1 MRYDI
6 SSDNIIS
13 NVYLHNLYVIGDS
26 LFYTKMAFAIVMLKT
41 RQFPKPWPANGRRI
55 SSRRFSPF
63 EFSQRVKLETRV
75 EKTGCSRR
83 LPNLGLIIVTS
94 CYLM

>member
-13 NVYLHNLYVIGDS
+13 NFYLHNLYVIGDS

-41 RQFPKPWPANGRRI
+41 RQFPKP
-55 SSRRFSPF
+55 
-63 EFSQRVKLETRV
+63 
-75 EKTGCSRR
+75 
-83 LPNLGLIIVTS
+83 
-94 CYLM
+94 